1 MRLPSRLPLAEVQLR
16 KRARRHG
23 GRVVQVDVEKAW
35 RQVVALNP
43 DTRCDLVRFE
53 RCLARLLDNDGLATM
68 EVESGVS
75 VTVSSVVTEMPLSR
89 GFVMQPLVI

>member
-1 MRLPSRLPLAEVQLR
+1 
-16 KRARRHG
+16 
-23 GRVVQVDVEKAW
+23 
-35 RQVVALNP
+35 
-43 DTRCDLVRFE
+43 
-53 RCLARLLDNDGLATM
+53 M